1 MCPSKTLKST
11 GEKKKKH
18 KKKNVKAKPNKRE
31 GKSRS

>member
-11 GEKKKKH
+11 GEKKKTQ
-18 KKKNVKAKPNKRE
+18 KKNVKAKPNKRE